1 MRHSSTLERLFQ
13 RLLFVLLCSLCLP
26 HAAFAQA
33 KDKIRI
39 AAQVWY
45 PSFPQYVAMTQGIY
59 AKWGLDPTMKVYPS
73 GGPIVQAAATAEW
86 DVAHIGLPPTVQG
99 WKLGLVIAGVISEE
113 AVIHQLIGRP
123 EYVDRMKKNP
133 AGIKGAKVF
142 VTTGSTGHFMVE
154 GCLKKAGLTMND
166 VQILPSEQAASL
178 SAFMAGNGDLAQLW
192 TPQSTAARGRGMK
205 VLCDATEAGVKVPS
219 VWVIH
224 PEFAKKNPDA
234 AVRWLRAT
242 MEGVNWIAAEK
253 ARVPAVYKEWDKYR
267 GTQTEDAFLAEEI
280 ELAKDLWAM
289 PAQFERMIGKPG
301 EKAYVYTVLDEIS
314 AFYQRIGRMKE
325 IAPEIAKMPDPS
337 WIRKA
342 QALPAR

>member
-1 MRHSSTLERLFQ
+1 MAMFSTFVRLFVAGVCAVGLIGGVAAQQ
-13 RLLFVLLCSLCLP
+13 R
-26 HAAFAQA
+26 
-33 KDKIRI
+33 DKIRI

-45 PSFPQYVAMTQGIY
+45 PSFPQYAAMSQGIY
-59 AKWGLDPTMKVYPS
+59 AKWGLDPTIKVYPS

-99 WKLGLVIAGVISEE
+99 FKLGLIIAGVISEE

-123 EYVDRMKKNP
+123 DYVDRVKKNP
-133 AGIKGAKVF
+133 ALLKGSKVF
-142 VTTGSTGHFMVE
+142 VTTASTGHFMVE
-154 GCLKKAGLTMND
+154 GCLKKYGRTMAD
-166 VQILPSEQAASL
+166 IQVLPSEQAASL

-205 VLCDATEAGVKVPS
+205 VFCDATEAGVKVPS

-242 MEGVNWIAAEK
+242 LEGAEWAQKDK
-253 ARVPAVYKEWDKYR
+253 ARTASLYKEWDKFR
-267 GTQTEDAFLAEEI
+267 GTQTEEAFLREEI
-280 ELAKDLWAM
+280 DLAMDLWPM
-289 PAQFERMIGKPG
+289 QAQFERMIGKPG
-301 EKAYVYTVLDEIS
+301 EKVYVYQVLDEIS
-314 AFYQRIGRMKE
+314 QFYIRIGRMKE
-325 IAPEIAKMPDPS
+325 VAPEIMKMPDPS

-342 QALPAR
+342 AALPAR

>member
-1 MRHSSTLERLFQ
+1 MKFKLVVLRTFLKLVIGLAIGVGIASPSLAQQ
-13 RLLFVLLCSLCLP
+13 R
-26 HAAFAQA
+26 
-33 KDKIRI
+33 DKIRI

-45 PSFPQYVAMTQGIY
+45 PSFPQYAAMTQGIY

-99 WKLGLVIAGVISEE
+99 YKLGLIIAGVISEE

-123 EYVDRMKKNP
+123 DYVEKMKKNP
-133 AGIKGAKVF
+133 AQLKGARVF

-154 GCLKKAGLTMND
+154 GCLKRAGLAMSD

-205 VLCDATEAGVKVPS
+205 VFCDATEANVKVPS

-224 PEFAKKNPDA
+224 PDFAKKNPDA

-242 MEGVNWIAAEK
+242 MEGVNWINQDK
-253 ARVPAVYKEWDKYR
+253 ARSATVYKEWDKYR
-267 GTQTEDAFLAEEI
+267 GTQTEDAFLAEEV
-280 ELAKDLWAM
+280 ELARDLWPM
-289 PAQFERMIGKPG
+289 SAQFDRMIGKPG
-301 EKAYVYTVLDEIS
+301 EKAYVYQVLEEIS
-314 AFYQRIGRMKE
+314 QFYMRIGRMKE
-325 IAPEIAKMPDPS
+325 IAPEIMKMPDPS
-337 WIRKA
+337 WIQKA
-342 QALPAR
+342 SALPAR